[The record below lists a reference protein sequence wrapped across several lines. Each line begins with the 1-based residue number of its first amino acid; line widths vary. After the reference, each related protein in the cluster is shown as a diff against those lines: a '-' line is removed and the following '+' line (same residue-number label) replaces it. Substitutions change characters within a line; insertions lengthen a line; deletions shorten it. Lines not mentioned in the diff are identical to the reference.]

1 MEKVRNF
8 ARFAQFPWASQCV
21 NMARTTG
28 CRHSMYDESKLGYLV
43 AKGKFDDALQKC
55 ASVGFWADSIQG
67 NDYWNLIF
75 DGTLW
80 D

>member
-28 CRHSMYDESKLGYLV
+28 CSHFMYDESKLGYLV
-43 AKGKFDDALQKC
+43 AKGEFGDALQEY
-55 ASVGFWADSIQG
+55 ASVGLWVDSIQG
-67 NDYWNLIF
+67 YDYWNLIY
-75 DGTLW
+75 GSTLW